1 MIARESEMK
10 KTDFEKSDKAAVN
23 KKNTIVVVL
32 ARNFGTGI
40 SVVRSLGAAGYTVD
54 LVSNASNPDKTGIS
68 GSSKYIRNYIEVV
81 AKKTNRYGDVKFM
94 DVLLS
99 YKAAEGNK
107 PVLFPTDDY
116 TVSVIDRNRHLLEDT
131 FIMPTAGDGH
141 ENCIVYLMD
150 KTVKS
155 RLAKAAGLNVP
166 KEWVL
171 TLSGDCR
178 IPNDMVYPCFC
189 KPTES
194 IMGYKRELVKCD
206 DEKALKAHFEFL
218 RGRLPNRKVLI
229 QEFLNIEQEIDLS
242 GVCTGDKVIIP
253 AVIRKT
259 AVSRHETGVTLS
271 GVVEPVEYAGDTL
284 EKVKA
289 MLMDTKYVGMFDLE
303 LNIANGKIYF
313 NELNLRSGGPNYAYF
328 ASGINLPDL
337 FVKTVTGQYHTPE
350 EECVKE
356 TGKTFVYEKVAWE
369 DYIFGYINRRQ
380 LKKCIKGNEVK
391 LLNIADD
398 PEPGR
403 IYAET
408 VQKTARKRR
417 LKMKIRPLIIFCKHL
432 RRYIRGIPQ
441 EKKKNRRSV
450 NSRFPRILI
459 VGKNSS
465 TNLTMARSFGR
476 AGYEVE
482 VLRLVAKKPPKND
495 PLNKFMPD
503 AFSRYI
509 KAYYTCITGGDS
521 LKAYMKIMSL
531 VEPERKMLLVP
542 ADDQAASVIDEYYD
556 DLKYY
561 YLTQSINGKSGEVNK
576 LMSKA
581 EQNKV
586 AQAAGLPT
594 LGQVVISTHNG
605 EFEVPDG
612 IYFPC
617 FAKPD
622 VSMLHSKSIMRR
634 SDSKEELNNHIYS
647 ISRKRDRDMLVERYI
662 EIKNEYSLLGVC
674 DGEIA
679 FGPAI
684 FTVEE
689 YGKGARK
696 GIAVSGRILSIK
708 KQRPEL
714 QSFVADLNRLVETI
728 GFKGLYDIDFV
739 EDETGNFYFVELNM
753 RFGASGCAFTEC
765 GVNLPGMYADLML
778 QGKSLDTSLVPDKEG
793 LVFVNEK
800 ELLHDYL
807 NGILTKHE
815 LLKKIDDADI
825 TFIKKDNDSRAFNH
839 FIKILRWN

>member
-150 KTVKS
+150 KTVQS

-242 GVCTGDKVIIP
+242 GVCNGDKVIIP

-337 FVKTVTGQYHTPE
+337 FVKTVTGQDYTPE

-356 TGKTFVYEKVAWE
+356 TGKSFVYEKVAWE
-369 DYIFGYINRRQ
+369 DYIFGYINKRQ
-380 LKKCIKGNEVK
+380 LNAHINGNEIK
-391 LLNIADD
+391 LLNNADD
-398 PEPGR
+398 PQPGK
-403 IYAET
+403 IYAAT
-408 VQKTARKRR
+408 VQKTAHKRR
-417 LKMKIRPLIIFCKHL
+417 LKRKLKPVLDFRRKIK
-432 RRYIRGIPQ
+432 RYLKGYPQ
-441 EKKKNRRSV
+441 ERRKNRE
-450 NSRFPRILI
+450 NPDAPFPRVLI

-465 TNLTMARSFGR
+465 TNLSMARSFGQ

-482 VLRLVAKKPPKND
+482 VLRLFAKKPAKDD
-495 PLNKFMPD
+495 PMKTFIPD
-503 AFSRYI
+503 AYSVYI
-509 KAYYTCITGGDS
+509 KAYHTCTTNGENIN
-521 LKAYMKIMSL
+521 AFMKIMSL
-531 VEPERKMLLVP
+531 SDKNRKRLLVP
-542 ADDQAASVIDEYYD
+542 ADDLAALVIDEFYD
-556 DLKYY
+556 DLKDYF
-561 YLTQSINGKSGEVNK
+561 LTQSIHKKAGEVRR
-576 LMSKA
+576 LMSKNQ
-581 EQNKV
+581 QNKV
-586 AQAAGLPT
+586 AKAVGLPT
-594 LGQVVISTHNG
+594 LGQDVISTAHG
-605 EFEVPDG
+605 EFTVPEG
-612 IYFPC
+612 IEYPC
-617 FAKPD
+617 FTKPD
-622 VSMLHSKSIMRR
+622 VSIFHSKEIMKR
-634 SDSKEELNNHIYS
+634 SNNSQELYNHIHS
-647 ISRKRDRDMLVERYI
+647 ISRKRDREMLVEKYI

-696 GIAVSGRILSIK
+696 GIAVSGRILSIE
-708 KQRPEL
+708 KQRPEF
-714 QSFVADLNRLVETI
+714 QNFVANLNRLVETI
-728 GFKGLYDIDFV
+728 GFEGLYDIDFV

-765 GVNLPGMYADLML
+765 GINLPGMYADLML
-778 QGKSLDTSLVPDKEG
+778 QGKSLDTSLVPEKEG

-839 FIKILRWN
+839 FIKILRRN